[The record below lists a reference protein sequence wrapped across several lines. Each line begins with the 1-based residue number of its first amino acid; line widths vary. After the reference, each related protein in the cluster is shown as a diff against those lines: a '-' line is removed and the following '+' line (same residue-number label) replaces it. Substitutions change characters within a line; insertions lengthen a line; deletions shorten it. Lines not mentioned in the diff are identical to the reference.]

1 MRQYEAAIQAMEQLG
16 GYSTLG
22 QLYTVALKLP
32 DVKWGTKTPCA
43 SIRRIVQ
50 ERDEFF
56 KIRPGPWALKSFRKK
71 LPAPLLADNK
81 TKAKS
86 KEVQLFDHT
95 YYQGLLV
102 QLGNL
107 QNFMTYVPPQ
117 DKNRL
122 YLGKEKLASMV
133 ALTEMPP
140 FTYSSITRRVKSIDV
155 VWFNERKLPKA
166 VFEVEHSTDIKNSL
180 IKFAELEDFRI
191 EMKIVADEHRKREFE
206 HVLQLRVFETVN
218 HLVGF
223 MSYGQLSAQH
233 NQICEMALLKQL

>member
-22 QLYTVALKLP
+22 QLYTVAL
-32 DVKWGTKTPCA
+32 
-43 SIRRIVQ
+43 
-50 ERDEFF
+50 
-56 KIRPGPWALKSFRKK
+56 K

-122 YLGKEKLASMV
+122 YLGKEKLASM
-133 ALTEMPP
+133 A
-140 FTYSSITRRVKSIDV
+140 S
-155 VWFNERKLPKA
+155 
-166 VFEVEHSTDIKNSL
+166 
-180 IKFAELEDFRI
+180 
-191 EMKIVADEHRKREFE
+191 RE
-206 HVLQLRVFETVN
+206 
-218 HLVGF
+218 
-223 MSYGQLSAQH
+223 
-233 NQICEMALLKQL
+233 KWP